1 MQATPL
7 HQSLIKY
14 ISIPLLLLAAVA
26 CSTYSEEDTQS
37 FDTTIRR
44 YIAKKDWKLE
54 KSSSGLYVEVLRE
67 GTGDEAII
75 SGSEV
80 TLDYKGTLLNGTVF
94 DQRPPNKPLKSE
106 LKGLIMG
113 FREGLL
119 GQTKGAK
126 LRLVVPPQLGYGDMA
141 LDKIPKNSVLVFEL
155 EVLDVH

>member
-1 MQATPL
+1 MQAIPS
-7 HQSLIKY
+7 HRSLIKRFAA
-14 ISIPLLLLAAVA
+14 ILLLLSVA
-26 CSTYSEEDTQS
+26 GCSTYSEEEKQS
-37 FDTTIRR
+37 FDGKIGR
-44 YIAKKDWKLE
+44 YISEKGWHLE
-54 KSSSGLYVEVLRE
+54 KSVSGLYVEVLQE

-94 DQRPPNKPLKSE
+94 DQTPPGKPLKSE

-126 LRLVVPPQLGYGDMA
+126 LRLVVPPQLGYGDME
-141 LDKIPKNSVLVFEL
+141 LPKIPKNSVLVFEL
-155 EVLDVH
+155 EVIDVH